1 MFRRFLA
8 PALTAVLLGACS
20 PSGQEAATA
29 PPAAPEAPSAPA
41 APAAEAASPAA
52 PSTLAPAAAAT
63 VEAAAPATAP
73 AAQGPL
79 RDPNAPPPRLGTD
92 FEVLAAPQPTWNPA
106 DPRIEVAEVFS
117 YMCHVC
123 AEVQPSIDLYKPT
136 LPADARWV
144 YVPAPFGG
152 PWDQATRAYFTAEAL
167 GLSEKVHSQVF
178 PAIFVQK
185 KIQRGTPEEFADLY
199 ASFGA
204 DRARFLATMSSFG
217 ITAKLNRA
225 KQFSLRT
232 GVNATPTIIVNGKY
246 RVMNTRDRGVQGMFD
261 TVNYLIERERAA
273 AAAPSEAAA
282 APAAAS

>member
-1 MFRRFLA
+1 M
-8 PALTAVLLGACS
+8 
-20 PSGQEAATA
+20 
-29 PPAAPEAPSAPA
+29 
-41 APAAEAASPAA
+41 
-52 PSTLAPAAAAT
+52 
-63 VEAAAPATAP
+63 
-73 AAQGPL
+73 
-79 RDPNAPPPRLGTD
+79 
-92 FEVLAAPQPTWNPA
+92 LAAPQPTWNPS
-106 DPRIEVAEVFS
+106 DPRIEIAEVFS

-136 LPADARWV
+136 LPSDARWV

-167 GLSEKVHSQVF
+167 GMSEQVHSRVF
-178 PAIFVQK
+178 PAIFVEK

-199 ASFGA
+199 AGFGA

-246 RVMNTRDRGVQGMFD
+246 RVMNTRDRGVQGMLD

-273 AAAPSEAAA
+273 AAAPAEAAA